1 MTDRPIRQAL
11 LSVSDKTGIVE
22 FAQGLVHAWC
32 KTTFHRRYRKII
44 GATWFTGDRSV

>member
-22 FAQGLVHAWC
+22 LLKASTAWC

-44 GATWFTGDRSV
+44 GTTWFTSDRSV